1 MSKMLDYTGRIFP
14 RVFDFRSLFD
24 LDHRISNPFWHSLTT
39 WELGHTLDKMSESQK
54 RSLNGALKD
63 DKVSNRQYRPD
74 RQLRLLGQP
83 KP

>member
-1 MSKMLDYTGRIFP
+1 
-14 RVFDFRSLFD
+14 
-24 LDHRISNPFWHSLTT
+24 
-39 WELGHTLDKMSESQK
+39 MSESQK

-83 KP
+83 KPWHLPPRL